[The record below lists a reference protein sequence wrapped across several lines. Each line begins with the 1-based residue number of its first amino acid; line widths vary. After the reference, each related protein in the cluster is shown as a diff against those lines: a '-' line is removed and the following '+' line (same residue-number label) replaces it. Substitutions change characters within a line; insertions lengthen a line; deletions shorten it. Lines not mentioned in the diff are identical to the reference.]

1 MATLSE
7 FVAAINAGFT
17 SVATRRNQDVA
28 TLNTSI
34 GTKLDASSRGATDG
48 VAPLVGGLV
57 PINNLPA
64 TVINDTHVAASQ
76 TAMLALTANKGD
88 TAVRT
93 DVNKTFILKQSPA
106 STLANWQELLT
117 PTDQVTSVAGKQGVV
132 SLVKADV
139 GLSSVDNTSDANKP
153 VSTAQA
159 AAIGAKAAKD
169 LSDAVFP
176 ATNFTTTF
184 TAALT

>member
-1 MATLSE
+1 MASLSE
-7 FVAAINAGFT
+7 FVASINAGFT
-17 SVATRRNQDVA
+17 SVATRRNQDV
-28 TLNTSI
+28 TDLTTSI
-34 GTKLDASSRGATDG
+34 GTKLDAASRGAANG

-57 PINNLPA
+57 PVNNLPA
-64 TVINDTHVAASQ
+64 TVINDIHVATSQ

-88 TAVRT
+88 AVVRT
-93 DVNKTFILKQSPA
+93 DVNKTFILKQAPSA
-106 STLANWQELLT
+106 TLANWQELLT

-139 GLSSVDNTSDANKP
+139 GLSSVDNTSDASKP

-176 ATNFTTTF
+176 ATNFTATF